1 MSIEIYWGSGST
13 FAWRVLL
20 ALEVK
25 QLPYASRLLEFSK
38 KEHKTPAFLQMNPR
52 GKVPT
57 LKDGDFVVYESIA
70 ILQYLDRK
78 YPQIPLFG
86 TTAEESGA
94 INQDVCEVLS
104 YMEEPVSRITRPL
117 FNGELAGKEQ
127 RVREAAEVVH
137 QEFGRYDVRLAHSP
151 WLRGEHISA
160 SDIVLY
166 PFLPTLL
173 RAAAKPAAEKLNMAY
188 MPLSRHYPHLTR
200 WVTAVEALPGYAR
213 TYPPHWRQ

>member
-1 MSIEIYWGSGST
+1 MAIEIYWGSGST

-25 QLPYASRLLEFSK
+25 KLPYTSRLLEFSQ

-78 YPQIPLFG
+78 YPQVPLFG

-104 YMEEPVSRITRPL
+104 YMEGPASCITRPL
-117 FNGELAGKEQ
+117 FSGELAGKEQ
-127 RVREAAEVVH
+127 PVQEAAETVH
-137 QEFGRYDVRLAHSP
+137 QEFSRYDARLAHSP
-151 WLRGEHISA
+151 WLRGERISA

-173 RAAAKPAAEKLNMAY
+173 RAAAKPTAEKLKLAY
-188 MPLSRHYPHLTR
+188 MPITRHYLHLAR
-200 WVTAVEALPGYAR
+200 WMAAVEALPGYAR